1 MERQRRELRSGRIYS
16 LPSGYYPSLAA
27 LQAVH
32 KQTFAAENKF
42 SVVGICFTSFRDIF
56 IFLRFFLFSSI
67 WQFLDFSGLPSVLR
81 TVQSISSESR

>member
-42 SVVGICFTSFRDIF
+42 SVVGICFSSFRDIL
-56 IFLRFFLFSSI
+56 IFLPFLFFSV
-67 WQFLDFSGLPSVLR
+67 WQFLDFSGMPLILR